1 MAFKASTSQKG
12 KLRTTTV
19 TSTSNVAPLQSAW
32 TQISGVASMEA
43 GAPIAGDI
51 EATNLES
58 TEIEMVDD
66 LVEEASYPVTIQA
79 DFTEAAHRLLLTAQ
93 AGKVKRYFEFE
104 VPEHSG
110 KFTRYQ
116 YFGWV
121 RNFRW
126 SGSPR
131 SVQQASFDILTR
143 SAAVISHNQN
153 ARA

>member
-19 TSTSNVAPLQSAW
+19 TSDSNVAPLQSAW
-32 TQISGVASMEA
+32 TKIAGTVSLEA

-66 LVEEASYPVTIQA
+66 LVEESSFPVTIQA
-79 DFTEAAHRLLLTAQ
+79 DFTEAAHRLLLSSQVAKT
-93 AGKVKRYFEFE
+93 KRYFELE

-116 YFGWV
+116 FFGWV

-126 SGSPR
+126 SASPR

-143 SAAVISHNQN
+143 SAATIAHNQN